1 MPAIAPAHGK
11 VNSLSAA
18 MLVFYCKPFFGQAVF
33 VFSHAVDN
41 RRVRLPISA
50 IL

>member
-18 MLVFYCKPFFGQAVF
+18 MLIFYCKPYFLVKLCLCFRMPLIIGA
-33 VFSHAVDN
+33 SDC
-41 RRVRLPISA
+41 L
-50 IL
+50 